1 VNQSLAYLD
10 DVNIT
15 VLDFPELPRL
25 KVFAA
30 FCLFCLHIIKTD
42 TRESV
47 LLRQS
52 GLQFCNEFVGVAG
65 YSGGGSGCGL
75 QAAFRLQKRT
85 HMLMVRFFNWLCSLA
100 ASLQPEGCGLTI
112 TGCAQRLDR

>member
-1 VNQSLAYLD
+1 MNQSLADLD
-10 DVNIT
+10 DENIT
-15 VLDFPELPRL
+15 VLDFPELSRL
-25 KVFAA
+25 QLSAA

-85 HMLMVRFFNWLCSLA
+85 HMLWCGFSIGSA
-100 ASLQPEGCGLTI
+100 A
-112 TGCAQRLDR
+112 